1 MQKKI
6 IRKKAPSK
14 NNRYDKE
21 LPVTFGK
28 PTVVHKNRGI
38 SILEKRRKAA
48 EKKKAEKK

>member
-1 MQKKI
+1 MPKKI

-38 SILEKRRKAA
+38 SILKKKRKAA
-48 EKKKAEKK
+48 KKKESKKK